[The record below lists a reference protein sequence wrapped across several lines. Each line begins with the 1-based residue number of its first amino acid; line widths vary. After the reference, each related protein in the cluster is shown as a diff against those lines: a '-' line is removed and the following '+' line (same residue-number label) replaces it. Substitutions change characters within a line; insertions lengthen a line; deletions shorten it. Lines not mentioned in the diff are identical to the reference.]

1 MNTLMIILCAKFRAI
16 KFNTICAACSM
27 LTFCISNAHGASF
40 TKNLSQ
46 RNGFAVHTAEEFPVL
61 RIMTYNIRYAGAAD
75 TGVIKWDHRKKFI
88 TSIIRYHHPDIIGL
102 QEVTARQ
109 INYFDSTLK
118 DFSYAGV
125 GRDDGKEGGEFSP
138 VFFNKKRYEKMADS
152 TFWLSPTPQ
161 QPGKGWDAALPR
173 ICTWVK
179 LKDRESK
186 MIFFVFNTHFDHIGK
201 VAREESARLLLRQ
214 IYRIAGKSPV
224 ILTGD
229 FNSEEKDTPIRI
241 LTGLSEL
248 SVYAFSDAMY
258 ISRLPHH
265 GSIPTYCGFDI
276 REGIA
281 GGRIDYIFVS
291 AGISVRNHATLT
303 DFEGSHFPSDH
314 FPVISELQL
323 QQ

>member
-1 MNTLMIILCAKFRAI
+1 MFFCAGHSTGANFIKTHSNRTFYRA
-16 KFNTICAACSM
+16 
-27 LTFCISNAHGASF
+27 NAQQEIPG
-40 TKNLSQ
+40 
-46 RNGFAVHTAEEFPVL
+46 L
-61 RIMTYNIRYAGAAD
+61 RVMTYNIRYAGAAD
-75 TGVIKWDHRKKFI
+75 TGAIKWDHRKKFI
-88 TSIIRYHHPDIIGL
+88 TSIIRYHHPDILGL

-186 MIFFVFNTHFDHIGK
+186 LIFFVFNTHFDHIGK

-258 ISRLPHH
+258 SSRLPHH
-265 GSIPTYCGFDI
+265 GSVPTFCGFDI

-314 FPVISELQL
+314 FPMISELQL

>member
-1 MNTLMIILCAKFRAI
+1 M
-16 KFNTICAACSM
+16 
-27 LTFCISNAHGASF
+27 
-40 TKNLSQ
+40 
-46 RNGFAVHTAEEFPVL
+46 PVL
-61 RIMTYNIRYAGAAD
+61 RVMTYNIRYAGAAD
-75 TGVIKWDHRKKFI
+75 TGAVKWDHRKKFI
-88 TSIIRYHHPDIIGL
+88 NSIIRYHHPDIIGL
-102 QEVTARQ
+102 QEVTLRQ
-109 INYFDSTLK
+109 ISYLDSALK
-118 DFSYAGV
+118 DFSYSGV

-138 VFFNKKRYEKMADS
+138 VFYNKKRYEKMADS

-214 IYRIAGKSPV
+214 IYRIAGNTPV

-229 FNSEEKDTPIRI
+229 FNSEENETPIRI

-258 ISRLPHH
+258 TSRMPHH
-265 GSIPTYCGFDI
+265 GSIPTFCGFDI
-276 REGIA
+276 KEGIA
-281 GGRIDYIFVS
+281 GGRIDYIFIS